1 MPLIQWIM
9 QNLQIMY
16 PSILLG
22 GSSVV
27 TVEYK
32 VVMLNGIV
40 LEGIATNVITQKY
53 CKFIICEKGFFCR
66 YKNDCSCNK
75 LRNIPPRNGFLLAG
89 QKLQEINGNI
99 PSITQCGRKDISK
112 IIKSQNNSLANI
124 PYFIG
129 PPDYLFIA
137 R

>member
-1 MPLIQWIM
+1 M
-9 QNLQIMY
+9 QNLQRLY
-16 PSILLG
+16 PSVVLG

-27 TVEYK
+27 TIEYN

-40 LEGIATNVITQKY
+40 IEGVATNTINQKY

-66 YKNDCSCNK
+66 AKNDCSCNK
-75 LRNIPPRNGFLLAG
+75 TRSIPSRNGLLLLD
-89 QKLQEINGNI
+89 QKVQNLNANL
-99 PSITQCGRKDISK
+99 PSIVQCGRPDIRK
-112 IIKSQNNSLANI
+112 ILKQYNNSLSHI

-129 PPDYLFIA
+129 PPEYLFIA